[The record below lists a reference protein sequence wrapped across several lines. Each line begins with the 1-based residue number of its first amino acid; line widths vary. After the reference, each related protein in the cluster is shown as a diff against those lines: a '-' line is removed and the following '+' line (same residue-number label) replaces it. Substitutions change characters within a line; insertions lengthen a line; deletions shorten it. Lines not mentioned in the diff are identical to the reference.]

1 MNLQPRNEQ
10 ITVQKEFLYSTE
22 MLSFKVGGI
31 TLDAAAFPDGEYVK
45 AGTVVAIDATGNDT
59 GLARPLAA
67 APVDGTAGEVYVVAH
82 DVKVTRPVNP
92 ISGAVQEGYL
102 HRDKITVSAALIDGL
117 EAASNYRL
125 RVRG

>member
-1 MNLQPRNEQ
+1 MNLQPSNTT

-31 TLDAAAFPDGEYVK
+31 TLDNAAFPDGEYIK
-45 AGTVVAIDATGNDT
+45 AGTVVSIGATGNAT
-59 GLARPLAA
+59 GLARPYDSAA
-67 APVDGTAGEVYVVAH
+67 AAKGELYVVAH

-92 ISGAVQEGYL
+92 IVGAVQEGYL
-102 HRDKITVSAALIDGL
+102 HRDKITYGAADVNTI